1 MMASG
6 KRNADLEEW
15 DAKIRKL
22 TEDFEESDTELEE
35 CDTEDGELAAEIE
48 RLTAELEERDRKI
61 RKLTSDL
68 GDVDTKL
75 KERDRKITKLSA
87 EIRRLTALLG
97 DRDSKLRKL
106 TAELAKCDAT
116 IRLFTV
122 ELGERHTKIGEL
134 TAEVGDYD
142 RKLRKHAAE
151 LEERDLKIREHKAEI
166 RHLTEL
172 LENRDSEV
180 REQDILIR
188 KLSEELEELK
198 GREAEESDL
207 ERDELTEELDEV
219 TEELG
224 ERDKK
229 IGELTAELEERNAK
243 IGELS
248 AEVEKRERRI
258 DELTAELEHYKAK
271 ARKCF
276 EEHRRGEEKLVK
288 VTLDPETAHP
298 RLVLSED
305 QKSVRWE
312 YTLQESPDG
321 PERFDADPCVLGCE
335 AFTSGRHCWVVDLA
349 EGQYCAVGV
358 SRESLPRKRAVSF
371 NPDEGIWA
379 VQQWGFKNRALTS
392 PPTPLNLPRVPKKIR
407 ISLDY
412 DWGEVAFFD
421 AENQVPIFTFPP
433 AFFGGERLRPWFWV
447 ELGSLSLPR

>member
-35 CDTEDGELAAEIE
+35 CDTEDDN
-48 RLTAELEERDRKI
+48 LTAELEERDRKI

-87 EIRRLTALLG
+87 EIRRLTSLLG

-106 TAELAKCDAT
+106 TSELAKCDAT

-151 LEERDLKIREHKAEI
+151 LEERDLKIREHEAEI
-166 RHLTEL
+166 RRLTEL
-172 LENRDSEV
+172 LEDRDSDA
-180 REQDILIR
+180 RERDILIR
-188 KLSEELEELK
+188 KLSEELEELR
-198 GREAEESDL
+198 GQEVEESDL
-207 ERDELTEELDEV
+207 ETDLSFLFSFSPFSE
-219 TEELG
+219 
-224 ERDKK
+224 ERD
-229 IGELTAELEERNAK
+229 AK

-248 AEVEKRERRI
+248 AEVEKQERRI

-271 ARKCF
+271 AIKCF
-276 EEHRRGEEKLVK
+276 EEHGRSEEKLVN
-288 VTLDPETAHP
+288 VTLDPDTAHP
-298 RLVLSED
+298 RLILSED

-312 YTLQESPDG
+312 YSFQESPDG
-321 PERFDADPCVLGCE
+321 PERFDVDPCVLGCE
-335 AFTSGRHCWVVDLA
+335 SFTSGRHCWVVDLS

-358 SRESLPRKRAVSF
+358 SRESLQRKGAVSF

-412 DWGEVAFFD
+412 EWGEVAFFD
-421 AENQVPIFTFPP
+421 AENQIPIFTFPL
-433 AFFGGERLRPWFWV
+433 ARFGGERLRPWFWV

>member
-22 TEDFEESDTELEE
+22 TEDFEGSDTELEE
-35 CDTEDGELAAEIE
+35 CDTEDGDLAAEIDN
-48 RLTAELEERDRKI
+48 LTAELEERDRKI

-134 TAEVGDYD
+134 TAEVGDYN

-151 LEERDLKIREHKAEI
+151 LEERDLKIREHEAEI
-166 RHLTEL
+166 RRLTEL
-172 LENRDSEV
+172 LEDRDSDV

-188 KLSEELEELK
+188 KLSEELEELR
-198 GREAEESDL
+198 GREVEESDL
-207 ERDELTEELDEV
+207 ERDELST
-219 TEELG
+219 
-224 ERDKK
+224 
-229 IGELTAELEERNAK
+229 
-243 IGELS
+243 
-248 AEVEKRERRI
+248 EVEKRERRI

-271 ARKCF
+271 ARRCF
-276 EEHRRGEEKLVK
+276 EEHRRGEEKLVN

-312 YTLQESPDG
+312 YSLQESPDG

-335 AFTSGRHCWVVDLA
+335 TFTSGRHCWVVDLT

-358 SRESLPRKRAVSF
+358 SRESLPRKGAVSF

-412 DWGEVAFFD
+412 EWGEVAFFD
-421 AENQVPIFTFPP
+421 VENQMPIFTFPLTS
-433 AFFGGERLRPWFWV
+433 FGGERLRPWFWV

>member
-35 CDTEDGELAAEIE
+35 CDTEDGELAAEIDN
-48 RLTAELEERDRKI
+48 LTAELEERDRKI

-87 EIRRLTALLG
+87 EIRRLTSLLG

-106 TAELAKCDAT
+106 TSELAKCDAT

-151 LEERDLKIREHKAEI
+151 LEERDLKIREHEAEI
-166 RHLTEL
+166 KD
-172 LENRDSEV
+172 RDSDA
-180 REQDILIR
+180 RERDILIR
-188 KLSEELEELK
+188 KLSEELEELR
-198 GREAEESDL
+198 GQEVEESDL
-207 ERDELTEELDEV
+207 ETDLSFLFSFSPFSE
-219 TEELG
+219 
-224 ERDKK
+224 ERD
-229 IGELTAELEERNAK
+229 AK

-248 AEVEKRERRI
+248 AEVEKQERRI

-271 ARKCF
+271 AIKCF
-276 EEHRRGEEKLVK
+276 EEHGRSEEKLVN
-288 VTLDPETAHP
+288 VTLDPDTAHP
-298 RLVLSED
+298 RLILSED

-312 YTLQESPDG
+312 YSFQESPDG
-321 PERFDADPCVLGCE
+321 PERFDVDPCVLGCE
-335 AFTSGRHCWVVDLA
+335 SFTSGRHCWVVDLS

-358 SRESLPRKRAVSF
+358 SRESLQRKGAVSF

-412 DWGEVAFFD
+412 EWGEVAFFD
-421 AENQVPIFTFPP
+421 AENQIPIFTFPL
-433 AFFGGERLRPWFWV
+433 ARFGGERLRPWFWV